1 MSAQERLVFKF
12 ASEDW
17 EFEQIHR
24 LNYRT
29 FVEEIPQHHASPTHR
44 LVDKFH
50 AENTYLI
57 CLSDQKLV
65 GMLAVR
71 GTRPFSLDQ
80 KLPNLDAYLPAGRTV
95 CEIRLLAT
103 EKKFRG
109 ARGGQVLQ
117 GILALLWQH
126 GVEKGYDL
134 AIISGTTRQFRLY
147 QHLGFVPFGP
157 VVGSGEA
164 QFQPMYVTLE
174 TFEVTAREFLR
185 SSPARS
191 FHPSAVNFLPGPVA
205 VRREV
210 RRAFEQAPESHRGES
225 FKKDFQAARQILCE
239 FVRARK
245 VELFVGSG
253 TLANDVVAGQLS
265 LLKGRG
271 LILTNG
277 EFGERLVD
285 HARRFKLKFDTL
297 AFDWGQPLDVAAVER
312 KFFTRSAGILPAGRS
327 RAAGIRRQDAGAPAW
342 LWCTHCETSSGLL
355 ADVDALKA
363 VCAKFDVKL
372 CLDAISAIGTMPVDL
387 SGVYLASCSSGKG
400 LRAYPGVSMVFYNH
414 DITPAPDK
422 LPRYLDLGYYAKQEG
437 TPFTFSSNLLHA
449 LHAAVKRVNWEKRFA
464 EINEWSAWL
473 RSRLTEMGFSLI
485 GGNANP
491 SKRVGRP
498 LAPSLSPGGGEGVR
512 RTGEG
517 LVRGLDVQTQPAIL
531 SPAVITIALPP
542 EMNSV
547 KVGEAMQ
554 ESGYL
559 LSCNSDYLRRK
570 NWIQICLMGECT
582 YEKVVSVANALNRV
596 YFHRRPVS
604 APAMAMEK
612 SSRSFVV

>member
-1 MSAQERLVFKF
+1 MSAQESLVFKF

-24 LNYRT
+24 LNYKT
-29 FVEEIPQHHASPTHR
+29 FVEEIPQHQASAAQR

-57 CLSDQKLV
+57 CLSNQKLA

-71 GTRPFSLDQ
+71 GNRPFSLDQ
-80 KLPNLDAYLPAGRTV
+80 KLPNLDAFLPAGRTV
-95 CEIRLLAT
+95 CEIRLLAI

-109 ARGGQVLQ
+109 AQVLQ

-134 AIISGTTRQFRLY
+134 AIISGTTRQQRLY

-157 VVGSGEA
+157 LVGSGDA
-164 QFQPMYVTLE
+164 QFQPMFVTLE

-225 FKKDFQAARQILCE
+225 FKKDFQSAKQILCDL
-239 FVRARK
+239 VRAK
-245 VELFVGSG
+245 NVQLFVGSG
-253 TLANDVVAGQLS
+253 TLANDAVAGQLS

-271 LILTNG
+271 LVLSNG

-285 HARRFKLKFDTL
+285 QSRRFRLKFDAL
-297 AFDWGQPLDVAAVER
+297 AFDWGQPLDLKAVEKKLDEARGSGR
-312 KFFTRSAGILPAGRS
+312 KSSRSGKSSIVN
-327 RAAGIRRQDAGAPAW
+327 RQSSITW
-342 LWCTHCETSSGLL
+342 LWCTYCETSTGLL
-355 ADVDALKA
+355 ADVEALKNL
-363 VCAKFDVKL
+363 CAEHNVKL
-372 CLDAISAIGTMPVDL
+372 CLDGISAIGTLPVDL
-387 SGVYLASCSSGKG
+387 TGVYLASCASGKG
-400 LRAYPGVSMVFYNH
+400 LRAYPGISMVFYH
-414 DITPAPDK
+414 HEIAPAPDK
-422 LPRYLDLGYYAKQEG
+422 LPRYLDLGYYAEEDG

-473 RSRLTEMGFSLI
+473 RSRLTELGFDLI
-485 GGNANP
+485 GNGA
-491 SKRVGRP
+491 K
-498 LAPSLSPGGGEGVR
+498 
-512 RTGEG
+512 T
-517 LVRGLDVQTQPAIL
+517 
-531 SPAVITIALPP
+531 SPAVVTIALPP
-542 EMNSV
+542 QMNSV
-547 KVGEAMQ
+547 KIGEAMQ
-554 ESGYL
+554 EAGYL
-559 LSCNSDYLRRK
+559 LSYNSGYLRRK
-570 NWIQICLMGECT
+570 NWIQICLIGECT
-582 YEKVVSVANALNRV
+582 YEKVVSVTNALNRV
-596 YFHRRPVS
+596 CFHRRSPL
-604 APAMAMEK
+604 PAATVAARA
-612 SSRSFVV
+612 SIVG

>member
-57 CLSDQKLV
+57 SLSDQKLV

-71 GTRPFSLDQ
+71 GHRPFSLDQ
-80 KLPNLDAYLPAGRTV
+80 KLPNLDSWLPVGRTV
-95 CEIRLLAT
+95 CEIRLLAI

-134 AIISGTTRQFRLY
+134 AIISGTTRQFKLY

-205 VRREV
+205 IRREV

-225 FKKDFQAARQILCE
+225 FKKDFHAARQILCE
-239 FVRARK
+239 LVRANK

-285 HARRFKLKFDTL
+285 HARRFKLKFDSL
-297 AFDWGQPLDVAAVER
+297 AFDWGQPLDLKAIEEKIEESERRAPTRRVPGNKRHRAEAV
-312 KFFTRSAGILPAGRS
+312 L
-327 RAAGIRRQDAGAPAW
+327 GAPAW
-342 LWCTHCETSSGLL
+342 LWCTYCETSTGLL
-355 ADVDALKA
+355 ADVDALKNL
-363 VCAKFDVKL
+363 CAKHGVKL

-400 LRAYPGVSMVFYNH
+400 LRAYPGLSMVFYHH
-414 DITPAPDK
+414 DIAAAPDK
-422 LPRYLDLGYYAKQEG
+422 LARYLDLGYYAEQEG

-473 RSRLTEMGFSLI
+473 RSRLSEMGFDLI
-485 GGNANP
+485 GN
-491 SKRVGRP
+491 
-498 LAPSLSPGGGEGVR
+498 
-512 RTGEG
+512 G
-517 LVRGLDVQTQPAIL
+517 LKIST
-531 SPAVITIALPP
+531 AVVTLALPP

-554 ESGYL
+554 EAGYLVSCNSGYL
-559 LSCNSDYLRRK
+559 RCK

-582 YEKVVSVANALNRV
+582 QEKVVSVANALNRV
-596 YFHRRPVS
+596 CFHRRQIS
-604 APAMAMEK
+604 TPAVAAEK
-612 SSRSFVV
+612 SSRSFAVQ